1 MPASFTPLNLSLK
14 ERALQERRERSVADI
29 FKNSFTKHLQRLDL
43 VVILKTKLNYYF
55 SIIWL
60 KTPTLPSTK
69 RGQADFSTRIVD
81 VREVIFD
88 TYILVDN
95 FRTNYIYDS
104 AFPYSITIERN
115 GGEKDH

>member
-1 MPASFTPLNLSLK
+1 
-14 ERALQERRERSVADI
+14 
-29 FKNSFTKHLQRLDL
+29 LQRLELL
-43 VVILKTKLNYYF
+43 VVLKTKLNYYF
-55 SIIWL
+55 SIPWL

-69 RGQADFSTRIVD
+69 RGQADFSTRIAD

-88 TYILVDN
+88 RADN

-115 GGEKDH
+115 GGEKDP